1 MTRLSR
7 DQQGILLVIL
17 AMACFTG
24 VDGMVK
30 YLGALLPLV
39 VAMWFR
45 YMFQMTITAAVLLP
59 RRGRTL
65 FQTRHPWLQAM
76 RGVSLAVSTSL
87 AFLSLRYMPVAEFT
101 AILTLT
107 PMVITLVSVRA
118 MGERVSRLRWLLLA
132 GGLVGALMVIQPD
145 KHDFEW
151 VMLLPLALVLVSTG
165 FQLLTSYLMRH
176 DDPGTTHFLTGLV
189 ATLLASLALPFFWET
204 PVGTSL
210 WVMVCLLGVVSTL
223 GHYLMILAYSLASPA
238 TLTPYLYFQIAF
250 ATLAGWLVFSQVPDR
265 WSLLGIAMIAVCGVA
280 NSWLAGP
287 RPSGPVENEPA
298 L

>member
-7 DQQGILLVIL
+7 DQQGILLVIM

-39 VAMWFR
+39 VVMWFR

-59 RRGRTL
+59 RRGRSL
-65 FQTRHPWLQAM
+65 FQTRHPWLQVL
-76 RGVSLAVSTSL
+76 RGVSLTVSTSL

-151 VMLLPLALVLVSTG
+151 VMLLPLALVLISTG

-176 DDPGTTHFLTGLV
+176 DDPGTTNFLTGLV
-189 ATLLASLALPFFWET
+189 ASLLASLALPFFWEM
-204 PVGTSL
+204 PVGVSL

-238 TLTPYLYFQIAF
+238 TLTSYLYFQIAF

>member
-1 MTRLSR
+1 
-7 DQQGILLVIL
+7 
-17 AMACFTG
+17 
-24 VDGMVK
+24 MVK

-39 VAMWFR
+39 VVMWFR

-59 RRGRTL
+59 RRGRSL
-65 FQTRHPWLQAM
+65 FQTRHPWLQVL

-118 MGERVSRLRWLLLA
+118 MGERVSWLRWLLLA

-151 VMLLPLALVLVSTG
+151 IMLLPLALVLVSTG

-176 DDPGTTHFLTGLV
+176 DEPGTTNFLTGLV
-189 ATLLASLALPFFWET
+189 ASLLASMALPFFWET
-204 PVGTSL
+204 PVGVSL

-223 GHYLMILAYSLASPA
+223 GHYLMILSYSLASPS

-287 RPSGPVENEPA
+287 KPGGPVENEPA

>member
-39 VAMWFR
+39 VVMWFR

-59 RRGRTL
+59 RRGRSL
-65 FQTRHPWLQAM
+65 FQTRHPWLQVL

-132 GGLVGALMVIQPD
+132 GGLVGALMVIQPE

-151 VMLLPLALVLVSTG
+151 VMLLPLALVLISTG

-176 DDPGTTHFLTGLV
+176 DDPGTTNFLTGLV
-189 ATLLASLALPFFWET
+189 ASLLASLTLPFFWEM
-204 PVGTSL
+204 PVGVSM

-238 TLTPYLYFQIAF
+238 TLTSYLYFQIAF

>member
-17 AMACFTG
+17 AMGCFTG

-30 YLGALLPLV
+30 YLGALVPLV
-39 VAMWFR
+39 VVMWFR
-45 YMFQMTITAAVLLP
+45 YMFQMSITGAVLLP
-59 RRGRTL
+59 RRGRAL
-65 FQTRHPWLQAM
+65 FNTRHPWLQVL
-76 RGVSLAVSTSL
+76 RGVSLVVSTSL

-118 MGERVSRLRWLLLA
+118 MGERVSWLRWLLLA

-151 VMLLPLALVLVSTG
+151 IMLLPLALVLVSTG

-176 DDPGTTHFLTGLV
+176 DDPGTTHFLTGAV
-189 ATLLASLALPFFWET
+189 ATLLASIALPFFWET
-204 PVGTSL
+204 PVGVSL

-223 GHYLMILAYSLASPA
+223 GHYLMILAYSLASPS

-280 NSWLAGP
+280 SSWLAGP
-287 RPSGPVENEPA
+287 KPTGPVESEPA

>member
-1 MTRLSR
+1 MTSLSR
-7 DQQGILLVIL
+7 AQQGILLVIL

-59 RRGRTL
+59 RRGRTM
-65 FQTRHPWLQAM
+65 FQTRHPWLQVL

-151 VMLLPLALVLVSTG
+151 VMLLPLALVLISTG

-176 DDPGTTHFLTGLV
+176 DDPGTTNFLTGLV
-189 ATLLASLALPFFWET
+189 ASLLASLALPFFWET
-204 PVGTSL
+204 PVGVSL
-210 WVMVCLLGVVSTL
+210 WVMVCLLGVLSTL

-287 RPSGPVENEPA
+287 RPTGPVENEPA

>member
-1 MTRLSR
+1 MTRLGR

-30 YLGALLPLV
+30 YLGALVPLV
-39 VAMWFR
+39 VVMWFR

-59 RRGRTL
+59 RRGRSL
-65 FQTRHPWLQAM
+65 FQTRHPWLQVL

-151 VMLLPLALVLVSTG
+151 VMLLPLALVLISTG

-176 DDPGTTHFLTGLV
+176 DDPGTTHFLTGAV
-189 ATLLASLALPFFWET
+189 ASLLASLALPFFWEM
-204 PVGTSL
+204 PVGVSL
-210 WVMVCLLGVVSTL
+210 WLMVCLLGVVSTL
-223 GHYLMILAYSLASPA
+223 GHYLMILSYSLASPA

-250 ATLAGWLVFSQVPDR
+250 ATLAGWLVFSQVPDS

>member
-238 TLTPYLYFQIAF
+238 TLTSYLYFQIAF

>member
-1 MTRLSR
+1 MTRLGR

-30 YLGALLPLV
+30 YLGALVPLV
-39 VAMWFR
+39 VVMWFR

-59 RRGRTL
+59 RRGRSL
-65 FQTRHPWLQAM
+65 FQTRHPWLQVL
-76 RGVSLAVSTSL
+76 RGVSLVVSTSL

-118 MGERVSRLRWLLLA
+118 MGERVSWLRWLLLA

-151 VMLLPLALVLVSTG
+151 IMLLPLALVLVSTG

-176 DDPGTTHFLTGLV
+176 DDPGTTHFLTGAV
-189 ATLLASLALPFFWET
+189 ATLLASFALPFFWET
-204 PVGTSL
+204 PVGVSL

-223 GHYLMILAYSLASPA
+223 GHYLMILSYSLASPA

-250 ATLAGWLVFSQVPDR
+250 ATLAGWLVFSQVPDS

-287 RPSGPVENEPA
+287 VENEPA

>member
-1 MTRLSR
+1 MTRLNR
-7 DQQGILLVIL
+7 TQQGILLVIV
-17 AMACFTG
+17 AMACFA
-24 VDGMVK
+24 VLDGMAK
-30 YLGALLPLV
+30 YLGPLVPLV

-45 YMFQMTITAAVLLP
+45 YMFQVTITGAVLLP
-59 RRGRTL
+59 RRGLAL
-65 FQTRHPWLQAM
+65 FKTRHPWLQAL
-76 RGVSLAVSTSL
+76 RGLSLAVSSSL

-118 MGERVSRLRWLLLA
+118 MGERVSWLRWVLLA

-145 KHDFEW
+145 GDDFHW
-151 VMLLPLALVLVSTG
+151 PLLMPLALVLVSTG

-176 DDPGTTHFLTGLV
+176 DNPGTTHFLTGAV
-189 ATLLASLALPFFWET
+189 ACVIATIALPFFWKT

-210 WVMVCLLGVVSTL
+210 WLMVCLLGVLSTL

-238 TLTPYLYFQIAF
+238 MLTPYLYFQIAF
-250 ATLAGWLVFSQVPDR
+250 ATLAGWLVFTQVPDR

-287 RPSGPVENEPA
+287 RPSGPVESEPTM
-298 L
+298 

>member
-1 MTRLSR
+1 
-7 DQQGILLVIL
+7 
-17 AMACFTG
+17 
-24 VDGMVK
+24 MVK
-30 YLGALLPLV
+30 YLGALVPLV
-39 VAMWFR
+39 VVMWFR

-59 RRGRTL
+59 RRGRSL
-65 FQTRHPWLQAM
+65 FQTRHPWLQVL
-76 RGVSLAVSTSL
+76 RGVSLVVSTSL

-118 MGERVSRLRWLLLA
+118 MGERVSWLRWLLLA

-151 VMLLPLALVLVSTG
+151 IMLLPLALVLVSTG

-176 DDPGTTHFLTGLV
+176 DDPGTTHFLTGAV
-189 ATLLASLALPFFWET
+189 ATLLASFALPFFWET
-204 PVGTSL
+204 PVGVSL

>member
-223 GHYLMILAYSLASPA
+223 GHYLMILAYSLASPSV
-238 TLTPYLYFQIAF
+238 LTPYLYFQIAF

-265 WSLLGIAMIAVCGVA
+265 WSMLGIAMIAVCGVA

-287 RPSGPVENEPA
+287 KPSGLVESEPTM
-298 L
+298 

>member
-1 MTRLSR
+1 MTSLSR
-7 DQQGILLVIL
+7 AQQGIVLVIL

-59 RRGRTL
+59 RRGRAL
-65 FQTRHPWLQAM
+65 FQTRHPWLQVL

-151 VMLLPLALVLVSTG
+151 VMLLPLALVLISTG

-176 DDPGTTHFLTGLV
+176 DDPGTTHFLTGAV
-189 ATLLASLALPFFWET
+189 ATLLASLALPFFWQT
-204 PVGTSL
+204 PVGVSL

-280 NSWLAGP
+280 SSWLAGP
-287 RPSGPVENEPA
+287 KPTGPVENEPA

>member
-7 DQQGILLVIL
+7 AQQGILLVIL

-45 YMFQMTITAAVLLP
+45 YMFQMSITAAVLLP

-65 FQTRHPWLQAM
+65 FQTRHPWLQVF

-151 VMLLPLALVLVSTG
+151 IMLLPLALVLMSTG

-176 DDPGTTHFLTGLV
+176 DDPGTTHFLTGAV

-204 PVGTSL
+204 PVGVSL
-210 WVMVCLLGVVSTL
+210 WVMVCLLGVLSTL

-287 RPSGPVENEPA
+287 RPTGPVENEPA

>member
-7 DQQGILLVIL
+7 SQQGIWLVIL
-17 AMACFTG
+17 AMACFTAL
-24 VDGMVK
+24 DGIAK
-30 YLGALLPLV
+30 YLGTLVPLV

-45 YMFQMTITAAVLLP
+45 YMFQVTITGAVLLP

-65 FQTRHPWLQAM
+65 FKTRHPWLQAL

-118 MGERVSRLRWLLLA
+118 MGERVSWLRWLLLA
-132 GGLVGALMVIQPD
+132 GGLVGALLVIQPD
-145 KHDFEW
+145 GDDFQW
-151 VMLLPLALVLVSTG
+151 PLLMPLALVLVASG
-165 FQLLTSYLMRH
+165 FQLLTSYLMRQ
-176 DDPGTTHFLTGLV
+176 DDPGTTHFLTGAV
-189 ATLLASLALPFFWET
+189 ATVIASIALPFFWQT
-204 PVGTSL
+204 PAGNSL
-210 WVMVCLLGVVSTL
+210 WLMVCLLGVLSTL
-223 GHYLMILAYSLASPA
+223 GHYLMILAYSLTSPSV
-238 TLTPYLYFQIAF
+238 LTPYLYFQIAF
-250 ATLAGWLVFSQVPDR
+250 ATLAGWFVFNQVPDR

-287 RPSGPVENEPA
+287 RPSGPVESEPTM
-298 L
+298 

>member
-1 MTRLSR
+1 
-7 DQQGILLVIL
+7 
-17 AMACFTG
+17 
-24 VDGMVK
+24 
-30 YLGALLPLV
+30 
-39 VAMWFR
+39 
-45 YMFQMTITAAVLLP
+45 
-59 RRGRTL
+59 
-65 FQTRHPWLQAM
+65 
-76 RGVSLAVSTSL
+76 
-87 AFLSLRYMPVAEFT
+87 MPVAEFT

-118 MGERVSRLRWLLLA
+118 MGERVSWLRWLLLA

-151 VMLLPLALVLVSTG
+151 VMLLPLALVLISTG

-176 DDPGTTHFLTGLV
+176 DDPGTTNFLTGAV
-189 ATLLASLALPFFWET
+189 AFMLASLALPFFWET
-204 PVGTSL
+204 PVGVSL

-223 GHYLMILAYSLASPA
+223 GHYLMILSYSLASPS

-265 WSLLGIAMIAVCGVA
+265 WSLLGIAMIAVCGVV

-287 RPSGPVENEPA
+287 KPNGPLENEPA

>member
-7 DQQGILLVIL
+7 SQQAILLVIV
-17 AMACFTG
+17 AMACFAAL
-24 VDGMVK
+24 DGMAK
-30 YLGALLPLV
+30 YLGPLVPLV

-45 YMFQMTITAAVLLP
+45 YMFQVTITGAVLLP
-59 RRGRTL
+59 RRGMAL
-65 FQTRHPWLQAM
+65 FKTRHPWLQAL
-76 RGVSLAVSTSL
+76 RGLSLAVSSSL
-87 AFLSLRYMPVAEFT
+87 AFLSLRYMPIAEFT

-118 MGERVSRLRWLLLA
+118 MGERVSWLRWLLLA

-145 KHDFEW
+145 GDDFQW
-151 VMLLPLALVLVSTG
+151 PLLMPLALVLVASG

-176 DDPGTTHFLTGLV
+176 DDPGTTHFLTGAG
-189 ATLLASLALPFFWET
+189 ATVIASIALPFFWQT
-204 PVGTSL
+204 PSGTSL
-210 WVMVCLLGVVSTL
+210 WLVVCLLGVLSTL
-223 GHYLMILAYSLASPA
+223 GHYLMILAYSLASPSV
-238 TLTPYLYFQIAF
+238 LTPYLYFQIAF

-287 RPSGPVENEPA
+287 RPSGPVESEPTM
-298 L
+298 

>member
-30 YLGALLPLV
+30 YLGALVPLV
-39 VAMWFR
+39 VVMWFR
-45 YMFQMTITAAVLLP
+45 YMFQMTITGAVLLP
-59 RRGRTL
+59 RRGRAL
-65 FQTRHPWLQAM
+65 FNTRHPWLQVL
-76 RGVSLAVSTSL
+76 RGVSLVVSTSL

-118 MGERVSRLRWLLLA
+118 MGERVSWLRWCLLA

-151 VMLLPLALVLVSTG
+151 VMLLPLALVLISTG

-176 DDPGTTHFLTGLV
+176 DDPGTTHFLTGAA
-189 ATLLASLALPFFWET
+189 ATLLASLALPFFWQT
-204 PVGTSL
+204 PVGVSL

-287 RPSGPVENEPA
+287 RPTGPVENEPA

>member
-7 DQQGILLVIL
+7 DQQGILLVVL

-30 YLGALLPLV
+30 YLGALVPLV
-39 VAMWFR
+39 VVMWFR
-45 YMFQMTITAAVLLP
+45 YMFQMTITGAVLLP
-59 RRGRTL
+59 RRGRSL
-65 FQTRHPWLQAM
+65 FKTRHPWLQVL

-107 PMVITLVSVRA
+107 PMVITLVSVHT
-118 MGERVSRLRWLLLA
+118 MGERVSWLRWLLLG

-145 KHDFEW
+145 AHDFQW
-151 VMLLPLALVLVSTG
+151 VMLLPLGLVLVSTG
-165 FQLLTSYLMRH
+165 FQLLTSYLVRH
-176 DDPGTTHFLTGLV
+176 DDPGTMHFLTGAV
-189 ATLLASLALPFFWET
+189 ACVIASIALPFFWQT
-204 PVGTSL
+204 PTLASVWLT
-210 WVMVCLLGVVSTL
+210 MCLLGVLSTL
-223 GHYLMILAYSLASPA
+223 GHYLMIMGYSLAGPS

-265 WSLLGIAMIAVCGVA
+265 WSLAGIALIAACGVA
-280 NSWLAGP
+280 NSWLTGP
-287 RPSGPVENEPA
+287 RPAGPVESEPT

>member
-1 MTRLSR
+1 MTRWSR

-39 VAMWFR
+39 VVMWFR

-59 RRGRTL
+59 RRGRGL
-65 FQTRHPWLQAM
+65 FQTRHPWLQVL

-118 MGERVSRLRWLLLA
+118 MGERVSWLRWLLLA

-151 VMLLPLALVLVSTG
+151 IMLLPLALVLVSTG

-176 DDPGTTHFLTGLV
+176 DDPGTTNFLTGAV
-189 ATLLASLALPFFWET
+189 AFMLASLALPFFWET
-204 PVGTSL
+204 PVGVSL

-223 GHYLMILAYSLASPA
+223 GHYLMILSYSLASPS

-265 WSLLGIAMIAVCGVA
+265 WSLLGIAMIAVCGVV

-287 RPSGPVENEPA
+287 KPNGPVENEPA